1 MSDSDGVN
9 RSDRHPESLH
19 YPPALEAAVCDK
31 ARGVRISIEAQG
43 SCPAEAGY
51 MFATFL
57 HFIRKRTPLAVWT
70 CRLSLSK
77 RSNRTMTAVGGDR
90 PLID

>member
-1 MSDSDGVN
+1 VVSDSDGVN

-31 ARGVRISIEAQG
+31 ARGARISIEAQG

-57 HFIRKRTPLAVWT
+57 HFKLNSSLDSMGRTIH
-70 CRLSLSK
+70 
-77 RSNRTMTAVGGDR
+77 G
-90 PLID
+90 